1 MKGGK
6 REKKNNQLEKG
17 TLDLFSNSIQAS
29 STSSWSDPSLE
40 QGLKKA
46 PNLSSPLS
54 GLVSG
59 CSESGLT
66 NEHKDFPKLPSLMSA
81 LLRGELTD
89 IWAFPLS
96 PWRSNPAED
105 AAVNSKRELEDPLV
119 SWL

>member
-1 MKGGK
+1 MKEGK
-6 REKKNNQLEKG
+6 REKNNNQSEKG

-29 STSSWSDPSLE
+29 SKSLWSDPSLE

-66 NEHKDFPKLPSLMSA
+66 NEHKDFPKFPSLMSA

-89 IWAFPLS
+89 IWVLALS

-105 AAVNSKRELEDPLV
+105 ATMNSKRELEDPLF
-119 SWL
+119 SRL